1 MKVRVRIS
9 LADEVWLT
17 RPSDSERC
25 LDDTRPLQ
33 IPASPL
39 YHISMRLF
47 HRNRPLAL
55 ASAHRNPLCI
65 SADSHDRQPRLIAA
79 IGGNTTE
86 PPPPPP
92 STDPGRPKCSETLGN
107 ARISEISSPS
117 GKPLPLPARDIPP
130 CPAARIRTRPT
141 SQSNRVLNAKGLVTC
156 HSRAG
161 GNPNPRLPS
170 HPEPSPQNPSKHCQF
185 HCHLYSGPICV
196 PRNKTRLPCPT
207 SSPSG
212 ALCPHWLHWK

>member
-1 MKVRVRIS
+1 M
-9 LADEVWLT
+9 ADEVWLP
-17 RPSDSERC
+17 RPSDSERW
-25 LDDTRPLQ
+25 LDDTCPL
-33 IPASPL
+33 PTLAPPL

-47 HRNRPLAL
+47 HRNKPLAL
-55 ASAHRNPLCI
+55 ASAHRNPWCI
-65 SADSHDRQPRLIAA
+65 SADSHGRWPRLGA
-79 IGGNTTE
+79 IQGSHRR
-86 PPPPPP
+86 
-92 STDPGRPKCSETLGN
+92 STPLIWPRKAQMIGN

-117 GKPLPLPARDIPP
+117 GKLLQRPARDIAA
-130 CPAARIRTRPT
+130 CPVDRILTRPT
-141 SQSNRVLNAKGLVTC
+141 SQGNRVLNAKGLVTR